1 MSTPPRSTVQAS
13 REQLDELDALLQRML
28 ELPVD
33 PSEDPAAASSS
44 NESTKIPPPAPKE
57 IPAVATIASPG
68 GLKRPAPPRG
78 YTDDRGSSRTGSEV
92 PKAEAKQPAA
102 RRSAQA
108 PQKPATVAPSTPTP
122 SPEGPT
128 IKIVAPG
135 EGAPARPP
143 QPSSPTA
150 PGSVGSD
157 VETAV
162 ATVVPANGPPAPVAI
177 WQWPLGW
184 LNLMFD
190 FVACRLGPPGRW
202 ARQPTGRRILGWIGV
217 ALLCVSLVLL
227 ILDWIGW
234 PP

>member
-33 PSEDPAAASSS
+33 PTEDTAPAASN
-44 NESTKIPPPAPKE
+44 NESTKIPPPAPKD
-57 IPAVATIASPG
+57 IPSVTTIPSPG
-68 GLKRPAPPRG
+68 GLKRPVQPRG
-78 YTDDRGSSRTGSEV
+78 YVDDRGTSRQGSEV
-92 PKAEAKQPAA
+92 PKGEAKKPVA
-102 RRSAQA
+102 RRPAK
-108 PQKPATVAPSTPTP
+108 PVQKPSCTPPATPTP
-122 SPEGPT
+122 SPVGPT

-135 EGAPARPP
+135 TGAPAQPAQ
-143 QPSSPTA
+143 QPSPTSPEA
-150 PGSVGSD
+150 VAAEAGI
-157 VETAV
+157 AV
-162 ATVVPANGPPAPVAI
+162 ATVVPATGTPAPLAV

-190 FVACRLGPPGRW
+190 FVASRLGPPGRW

-217 ALLCVSLVLL
+217 ALLVVSLALL

-234 PP
+234 PQ

>member
-33 PSEDPAAASSS
+33 PSEDAPAASSG

-57 IPAVATIASPG
+57 IPAVTTIPSPG
-68 GLKRPAPPRG
+68 GLKRPAQPRG
-78 YTDDRGSSRTGSEV
+78 YTDDRGTSRAGSET
-92 PKAEAKQPAA
+92 PKGEAKQPAA
-102 RRSAQA
+102 RRPAKA
-108 PQKPATVAPSTPTP
+108 PQKPASVAPSAPTP

-143 QPSSPTA
+143 QPGSPTGPESA
-150 PGSVGSD
+150 ATEAV
-157 VETAV
+157 V
-162 ATVVPANGPPAPVAI
+162 ATVLPASGPPTPVAI

-190 FVACRLGPPGRW
+190 FVASRLGPPGRW
-202 ARQPTGRRILGWIGV
+202 ARQPTGRRILGWIGL